1 MLADLYER
9 AGEIAHEYDADTI
22 AGLAPQEGWTDADA
36 PLLDELADLLGI
48 IDDEQAEQ
56 QEREE
61 WLDKIAEAQDALDI
75 LTGSASQDLDDGF
88 APEVLMAYDVIDAEQ
103 LAGRQRA
110 RDHRTTAQRAADD
123 MRWAYGHVIVDEAQ
137 ELSAMDWRMVFRRSP
152 NRWLTVVGDPAQTGN
167 PAGVDTWEETMTPY
181 VADRWQLRELTV
193 NYRTPQDIADLAN
206 RLLPE
211 IAPEQQPAVALRN
224 TGRGVV
230 IAGLDDFES
239 QITKIVERA
248 GKGLV
253 GVIGAEPIV
262 SAVQQRWTEAGF
274 EAADNVLFV
283 HVTQAKGLEFD
294 EVVLLEPATIVAASP
309 QGLNDVYV
317 AITRATQGLTV
328 LADELLPWE

>member
-1 MLADLYER
+1 M
-9 AGEIAHEYDADTI
+9 
-22 AGLAPQEGWTDADA
+22 
-36 PLLDELADLLGI
+36 
-48 IDDEQAEQ
+48 
-56 QEREE
+56 
-61 WLDKIAEAQDALDI
+61 
-75 LTGSASQDLDDGF
+75 
-88 APEVLMAYDVIDAEQ
+88 
-103 LAGRQRA
+103 
-110 RDHRTTAQRAADD
+110 
-123 MRWAYGHVIVDEAQ
+123 
-137 ELSAMDWRMVFRRSP
+137 
-152 NRWLTVVGDPAQTGN
+152 VGDPAQTGN

-317 AITRATQGLTV
+317 AIARATQGLTV
-328 LADELLPWE
+328 LADEPLPWE